1 MQMTNVKQRALK
13 SSRTFKSLG
22 IWLMLLF
29 SLCVGETFISCEN
42 EHCDEPMYS
51 SMGISCFSEINPTD
65 KYTFLAL
72 SLLPM
77 GADTIYTGLENGVFY
92 LPLNPSATETKYV
105 WCMIPRIYEYVGV
118 SLDTVW
124 QDSVAV
130 DIKYCMDGKSVSLKK
145 KERDLFYFSDSTML
159 YFYAGGFVRPMID
172 TLTISYDPIHEFVS
186 GECGYRTIY
195 ELKNVAFSKGTGD
208 LLIEN
213 DRVTNKFKEN
223 HVNIY
228 MSVY

>member
-1 MQMTNVKQRALK
+1 MRTTNVKQRALK
-13 SSRTFKSLG
+13 SFGTFRGLG
-22 IWLMLLF
+22 AGLMLLF
-29 SLCVGETFISCEN
+29 SLCAGGTFVSCEN

-51 SMGISCFSEINPTD
+51 SMGVSCLSEINPTE
-65 KYTFLAL
+65 KYSLLGL
-72 SLLPM
+72 SLLPI
-77 GADTIYTGLENGVFY
+77 GADTIYAGLENGLFY
-92 LPLNPSATETKYV
+92 LPLNPSASDTKFI
-105 WCMIPRIYEYVGV
+105 WSMIPRGYENVGV

-124 QDSVAV
+124 QDGVAV
-130 DIKYCMDGKSVSLKK
+130 DVKYCMDGKSVSLLK
-145 KERDLFYFSDSTML
+145 KERDLFLFSDSTML

-195 ELKNVAFSKGTGD
+195 ELKNVAFSKGVGD
-208 LLIEN
+208 LLIDN
-213 DRVTNKFKEN
+213 DRVTNKYKEN